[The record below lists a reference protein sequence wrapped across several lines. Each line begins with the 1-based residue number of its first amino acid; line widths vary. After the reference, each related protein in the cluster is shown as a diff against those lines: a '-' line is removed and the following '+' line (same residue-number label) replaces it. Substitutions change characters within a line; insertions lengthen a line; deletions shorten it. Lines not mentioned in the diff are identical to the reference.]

1 MASETVEK
9 SPASTFR
16 PYVPDDANIPEFT
29 PRAVIFGMLFG
40 IIFGAVTVYV
50 GLGAGLTLAASIP
63 IAVLSISLLRTM
75 GRATILENNIVQT
88 TGSAGESVAGGVI
101 FTLPAL
107 IFLGFQLEY
116 LRILLLAVIGG
127 ILGVLFMI
135 PLRRQLI
142 VKEHGNLLYPEGT
155 ACADVLIAGDKGG
168 SFASRV
174 FYGLGL
180 GSVYTLIQNSNAFAI
195 VRETPTYNPGWL
207 PGASLRAATT
217 SEYLGVGYIIGPKIA
232 GVIFAGG
239 VFSWLVMMPAIKF
252 FGSLVPTPIYPS
264 TVPIALMTSDQ
275 LWQYYIRYI
284 GAGAVAAAGLITLIK
299 TTPTIVGA
307 LRAGAA
313 DLRKSTGTPVA
324 QGRTSRDLPMTL
336 VLAGS
341 AVIVVL
347 MWAFLTFKPVPG
359 APTGPLANL
368 IAAVLVVV
376 FGFLFVTVSSRI
388 AGLIGTSSNPIS
400 GMAIA
405 TLMATCGV
413 FLLAGWT
420 APAYGALALTIGG
433 TVCIAAANAGNT
445 SQDLKTGYLVGAT
458 PSAQQKGLFLGVLAS
473 CFAIGITLIAMNKA
487 LEKFVP
493 ANIAVDMAHPP
504 EGVNVEG
511 EKEYNGRT
519 YTLLNVIGSTTI
531 AEGKYLA
538 DPATGRVELQW
549 IQGIGS
555 QDAPAP
561 QARLMSVVINGIL
574 NRRLPWGLVLLG
586 VFLVIAVELLGIRSL
601 RFAVGSYLSI
611 GTTAAI
617 FCGGIVRWLVER
629 NAKTK
634 TDDEASPGALYASG
648 LIAAGGIVGL
658 LAICVKLLA
667 AAQEKVSWLGWFPTQ
682 WGKVGEA
689 LGVAGSSALGMLTFA
704 RLAFSLYYFARKP
717 LETAP
722 PPAPEVPSTKA

>member
-1 MASETVEK
+1 VCS
-9 SPASTFR
+9 
-16 PYVPDDANIPEFT
+16 
-29 PRAVIFGMLFG
+29 
-40 IIFGAVTVYV
+40 
-50 GLGAGLTLAASIP
+50 
-63 IAVLSISLLRTM
+63 
-75 GRATILENNIVQT
+75 
-88 TGSAGESVAGGVI
+88 
-101 FTLPAL
+101 
-107 IFLGFQLEY
+107 
-116 LRILLLAVIGG
+116 
-127 ILGVLFMI
+127 
-135 PLRRQLI
+135 
-142 VKEHGNLLYPEGT
+142 
-155 ACADVLIAGDKGG
+155 
-168 SFASRV
+168 
-174 FYGLGL
+174 
-180 GSVYTLIQNSNAFAI
+180 
-195 VRETPTYNPGWL
+195 
-207 PGASLRAATT
+207 
-217 SEYLGVGYIIGPKIA
+217 
-232 GVIFAGG
+232 
-239 VFSWLVMMPAIKF
+239 
-252 FGSLVPTPIYPS
+252 
-264 TVPIALMTSDQ
+264 SDLQ
-275 LWQYYIRYI
+275 
-284 GAGAVAAAGLITLIK
+284 
-299 TTPTIVGA
+299 
-307 LRAGAA
+307 
-313 DLRKSTGTPVA
+313 
-324 QGRTSRDLPMTL
+324 DLPMTL

-341 AVIVVL
+341 AVIVAV

-359 APTGPLANL
+359 APTGAIANV
-368 IAAVLVVV
+368 IASVLVVV

-405 TLMATCGV
+405 TLMATCAL

-420 APAYGALALTIGG
+420 VPAYGALALTIGG

-445 SQDLKTGYLVGAT
+445 SQDLKTGFLVGAT

-493 ANIAVDMAHPP
+493 ASIAVDVAHPP
-504 EGVNVEG
+504 DGVNVEG
-511 EKEYNGRT
+511 TMEHNGQT

-538 DPATGRVELQW
+538 NAATGQVELQW

-574 NRRLPWGLVLLG
+574 NRKLPWGLVLLG

-601 RFAVGSYLSI
+601 SFAVGSYLSI

-667 AAQEKVSWLGWFPTQ
+667 AAQEKVSGLGWIPTQ
-682 WGKVGEA
+682 WGKVGQAIGIE
-689 LGVAGSSALGMLTFA
+689 GNSAVGMLAFA
-704 RLAFSLYYFARKP
+704 ALAYSLYHFARKP
-717 LETAP
+717 LET
-722 PPAPEVPSTKA
+722 TTQK

>member
-1 MASETVEK
+1 MASETVET
-9 SPASTFR
+9 SPATTFR
-16 PYVPDDANIPEFT
+16 PYVPDEKVIPEFT

-50 GLGAGLTLAASIP
+50 GLRAGLTVSASIP
-63 IAVLSISLLRTM
+63 IAVLSISLLRAM

-116 LRILLLAVIGG
+116 TRILLLAIIGG

-155 ACADVLIAGDKGG
+155 ACADVLVAGDKGG

-174 FYGLGL
+174 FYGLGI
-180 GSVYTLIQNSNAFAI
+180 GSLYTLIQNSNAFAI
-195 VRETPTYNPGWL
+195 VRETPAYNPGWL
-207 PGASLRAATT
+207 PGASVRAAIT

-264 TVPIALMTSDQ
+264 TVPIGLMSSDQ
-275 LWQYYIRYI
+275 LWQNYIRYI
-284 GAGAVAAAGLITLIK
+284 GAGAVAAAGLITLVK
-299 TTPTIVGA
+299 TMPTILAA

-313 DLRKSTGTPVA
+313 DLRRTDATVSA
-324 QGRTSRDLPMTL
+324 SQGRTSQDLPMTL
-336 VLAGS
+336 VLAG
-341 AVIVVL
+341 AAAIVVV

-359 APTGPLANL
+359 APTGPFANV
-368 IAAVLVVV
+368 IASVLVVV

-405 TLMATCGV
+405 TLMATCAL

-473 CFAIGITLIAMNKA
+473 CFAIGITLILMNKA

-493 ANIAVDMAHPP
+493 ADLAVDAAHPS
-504 EGVNVEG
+504 EGVNVESTAF
-511 EKEYNGRT
+511 EHEGRT

-531 AEGKYLA
+531 AEGKYLLN
-538 DPATGRVELQW
+538 PSTGRVELQW

-601 RFAVGSYLSI
+601 SFAVGSYLSI

-629 NAKTK
+629 SVKAK

-648 LIAAGGIVGL
+648 LIAAGGIMGL

-667 AAQEKVSWLGWFPTQ
+667 SAQEKLPALRWIPTQ

-689 LGVAGSSALGMLTFA
+689 LGVAGSSALGMLAFA
-704 RLAFSLYYFARKP
+704 ALAFSLYHFARKP
-717 LETAP
+717 LEAEP
-722 PPAPEVPSTKA
+722 PQR